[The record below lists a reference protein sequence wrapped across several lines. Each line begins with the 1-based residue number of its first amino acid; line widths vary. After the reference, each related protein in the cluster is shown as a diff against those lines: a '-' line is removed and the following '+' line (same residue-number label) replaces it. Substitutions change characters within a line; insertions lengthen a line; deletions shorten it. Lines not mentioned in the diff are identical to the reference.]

1 MDFHGPINPTSRWG
15 NKYII
20 SFTDILSKFMVT
32 KAVRDNT
39 AQTAVKFLKE
49 DIISKFGTPKCI
61 LTDNGTHFTSSMM
74 NELIK
79 QIGSTHLYSTP
90 YHHQTNGQVERYNST
105 VDSKISALSNLRK
118 TDWDD
123 QLPFVTFNYNTSIH
137 SSTKQIPFE
146 MMYGRTPILP
156 IDYQEDNVTISY
168 DDEHIKKLNQ
178 FLQKLNEQAKINII

>member
-1 MDFHGPINPTSRWG
+1 MDFHGPINPTSRRG

-61 LTDNGTHFTSSMM
+61 LTGNGIHFTSYMM

-79 QIGSTHLYSTP
+79 QI
-90 YHHQTNGQVERYNST
+90 
-105 VDSKISALSNLRK
+105 
-118 TDWDD
+118 
-123 QLPFVTFNYNTSIH
+123 
-137 SSTKQIPFE
+137 
-146 MMYGRTPILP
+146 
-156 IDYQEDNVTISY
+156 
-168 DDEHIKKLNQ
+168 
-178 FLQKLNEQAKINII
+178 